1 MKHSRRFK
9 KTCNPSRLSFQTYV
23 DYCIVKRKPAITTTA
38 YRLNLICLTDL
49 NQYHKCQR
57 MPGTRFI
64 PLGPMSGKAL
74 LSSITKGSW
83 PRSNRVGQ
91 RKEKTGH
98 KRKDSKLSEHFSWDS
113 ATTRCWSRTRKNLRR
128 WIVLATDS
136 KSNND
141 APETTLQVQGSRCAL
156 ASARQNKRSWSW
168 FKSHWWP
175 INRQIR

>member
-23 DYCIVKRKPAITTTA
+23 DYCIVKRKPAITTTVH
-38 YRLNLICLTDL
+38 RLNPICLTDL

-98 KRKDSKLSEHFSWDS
+98 KRNGKFRVRD
-113 ATTRCWSRTRKNLRR
+113 
-128 WIVLATDS
+128 VL
-136 KSNND
+136 
-141 APETTLQVQGSRCAL
+141 LQ
-156 ASARQNKRSWSW
+156 ARGKIKEAGVDLN
-168 FKSHWWP
+168 P
-175 INRQIR
+175 IDDLLIGRFDRLVDV